1 MSGSALLT
9 IILACAPQVAPSTVQ
24 SIIDVESS
32 GNWLAI
38 GVNRGGRLQR
48 QPRDL
53 AEAVAWARWLQN
65 SGQNFDAGLMQ
76 INVTNWRQLGLTA
89 ENVFDPCTN
98 VRAGATVLTENYV
111 RATRTHGPGQRALQA
126 ALSQYN
132 TGSTTRGFANGY
144 VGKVTRAASK
154 RAGVA
159 VPVLAPSP
167 LPPSPAPSAPALPSG
182 VAPARAWNAPTAWG
196 EASPSASP
204 SPSPVQETNE

>member
-1 MSGSALLT
+1 MSGSTLLA

-24 SIIDVESS
+24 SIIDVESR

-38 GVNRGGRLQR
+38 GVNRGDRLSR

-53 AEAVAWARWLQN
+53 AEAVAWARWLQS
-65 SGQNFDAGLMQ
+65 SGKNFDAGLMQ
-76 INVTNWRQLGLTA
+76 INVKNWPRLGLTA

-98 VRAGATVLTENYV
+98 VKAGAAVLTENYM
-111 RATRTHGPGQRALQA
+111 RAARTHGPGQRALQA

-132 TGSTTRGFANGY
+132 TGSQTRGFANGY

-159 VPVLAPSP
+159 VPLLMPAAPHSTQ
-167 LPPSPAPSAPALPSG
+167 PSALAQSG
-182 VAPARAWNAPTAWG
+182 VAPATAWSSPKPWG
-196 EASPSASP
+196 EATANVAPTTAPSI
-204 SPSPVQETNE
+204 QEQTE